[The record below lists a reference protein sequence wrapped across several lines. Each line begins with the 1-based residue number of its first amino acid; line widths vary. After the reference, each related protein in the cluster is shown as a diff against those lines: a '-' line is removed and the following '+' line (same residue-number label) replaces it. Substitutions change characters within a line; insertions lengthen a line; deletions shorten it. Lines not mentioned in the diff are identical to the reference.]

1 MKRIKQLPLI
11 FLLSG
16 LLGFAMP
23 GLADDTDIFLS
34 NPAITGTRPN
44 VLIIL
49 DNSANWG
56 AALAAGTKFD
66 AEVAALNTVLGGL
79 DGKFNVGLML
89 FGETGGG
96 NKNPV
101 TSYIRYAVRTMDATN
116 SPGLQS
122 LITGLNTN
130 SDKSSN
136 APYGFGLLEAFKY
149 FGGGTASPQDA
160 THFGPTAFG
169 GFGQQKRDY
178 AAFTNAT
185 SDQYVSPIVDG
196 CAKNYIIYLSNGLP
210 QSGADD
216 GKPKASELLTNVRGN
231 TTPIPLSN
239 NTAAGNIGDEYA
251 RFLYGTDVSSRAG
264 QQNINTYTI
273 FPHDPTS
280 LSGNDK
286 ANIVLLKS
294 MANQGHGKYF
304 AATDTAS
311 LINALTA
318 IFNEIQAVDSV
329 FASVTLP
336 VSVNVRGT
344 NLNQVYMG
352 VFRPDENLMPRW
364 LGNLKEYKL
373 AYDTATK
380 TLYLVDSQ
388 GLAIENPVTGFV
400 VDNAV
405 SYWTKDSAPYWEF
418 KYFEEKPP
426 RHKSD
431 MPDGPL
437 VEKGA
442 AAQRLRESYATD
454 PRKLYTCIDC
464 TAGSL
469 SSAPF
474 AESNAAITQAMLG
487 AANDTERAAII
498 NWVRGQDN
506 WGSGENNEST
516 TDVRP
521 SIHGDVLHSR
531 PAVVNY
537 NRYGTNND
545 TMVYYGA
552 NDGIFHAVK
561 GGQGSCA
568 APENC
573 DGEEKWGFV
582 AEEFFSQLKRL
593 REQTPIICSND
604 PDSIEACVQQDPSL
618 PPDPLLPKP
627 KPYFFD
633 GSVGVYQED
642 MDKDG
647 KYVATDGDK
656 VYIYLTM
663 RRGGRAIY
671 ALDVTEPDTPKFLW
685 KISDTDFPE
694 LGYTWS
700 YPKLAKIKIKD
711 KSDPTKEIPKVVVI
725 FGAGYDPNQ
734 DDLTPPVAD
743 TMGRGIFVV
752 DAFDGT
758 LIWQA
763 GPGPSSPTY
772 KTVSDMLYSIP
783 ADVTV
788 INSDVDSYDDRM
800 YVGDTGGNVWRVDIA
815 YPDPANWAVNK
826 LAAVGNTRKF
836 LHAPD
841 AVPGEDGS
849 GTYDAVLIGS
859 GDREHPFDTT
869 VTNRFYM
876 LKDRPIFEGATI
888 SESDDLV
895 DQTTSQN
902 SVPVG
907 KKGWF
912 ITLGS
917 GEKTVGGNAVTR
929 AYLRVGGGG

>member
-1 MKRIKQLPLI
+1 
-11 FLLSG
+11 
-16 LLGFAMP
+16 
-23 GLADDTDIFLS
+23 
-34 NPAITGTRPN
+34 
-44 VLIIL
+44 
-49 DNSANWG
+49 
-56 AALAAGTKFD
+56 
-66 AEVAALNTVLGGL
+66 
-79 DGKFNVGLML
+79 
-89 FGETGGG
+89 
-96 NKNPV
+96 
-101 TSYIRYAVRTMDATN
+101 
-116 SPGLQS
+116 
-122 LITGLNTN
+122 
-130 SDKSSN
+130 
-136 APYGFGLLEAFKY
+136 
-149 FGGGTASPQDA
+149 
-160 THFGPTAFG
+160 
-169 GFGQQKRDY
+169 
-178 AAFTNAT
+178 
-185 SDQYVSPIVDG
+185 
-196 CAKNYIIYLSNGLP
+196 
-210 QSGADD
+210 
-216 GKPKASELLTNVRGN
+216 
-231 TTPIPLSN
+231 
-239 NTAAGNIGDEYA
+239 
-251 RFLYGTDVSSRAG
+251 VSSLAG

-280 LSGNDK
+280 LSGNDQ

-311 LINALTA
+311 LIDALTA

-336 VSVNVRGT
+336 VSINVRGT

-418 KYFEEKPP
+418 KYFEKPP
-426 RHKSD
+426 RHNSD

-442 AAQRLRESYATD
+442 AAQRLRESYAIN
-454 PRKLYTCIDC
+454 PRNLYTCIGC
-464 TAGSL
+464 TAGSAL

-474 AESNAAITQAMLG
+474 DESNAAITPDMLG
-487 AANDTERAAII
+487 LKPVDTTERSAII

-506 WGSGENNEST
+506 WGLLGGENNNGST

-537 NRYGTNND
+537 NRDGTNND
-545 TMVYYGA
+545 VVIYYGA

-561 GGQGSCA
+561 GGQGSG
-568 APENC
+568 
-573 DGEEKWGFV
+573 DGQEKWGFV
-582 AEEFFSQLKRL
+582 AQEFFNQFKRL
-593 REQTPIICSND
+593 REQTQLICSND
-604 PDSIEACVQQDPSL
+604 PDSTNACSITKPGFA
-618 PPDPLLPKP
+618 P

-633 GSVGVYQED
+633 GSVGVYQKD
-642 MDKDG
+642 ANNDG
-647 KYVATDGDK
+647 KYKAADDDK

-663 RRGGRAIY
+663 RRGGQAIY
-671 ALDVTEPDTPKFLW
+671 ALDVSDPDNPKFLW
-685 KISDTDFPE
+685 KKSHSDFPE
-694 LGYTWS
+694 LGQTWS
-700 YPKLAKIKIKD
+700 HPKPANIKAKTN
-711 KSDPTKEIPKVVVI
+711 PVVI

-752 DAFDGT
+752 DAVDGT

-763 GPGPSSPTY
+763 GPNSSPDPRY
-772 KTVSDMLYSIP
+772 KTVAEMIYSIP

-788 INSDVDSYDDRM
+788 INSDADSYDDRM

-815 YPDPANWAVNK
+815 DPDPANWAVNM
-826 LAAVGNTRKF
+826 LAAVGSTRKF

-841 AVPGEDGS
+841 VVPGEDGS
-849 GTYDAVLIGS
+849 GPYDAVLIGS

-876 LKDRPIFEGATI
+876 LKDRPIFEGAII
-888 SESDDLV
+888 SESDLV
-895 DQTTSQN
+895 HDHFSN
-902 SVPVG
+902 VG
-907 KKGWF
+907 
-912 ITLGS
+912 
-917 GEKTVGGNAVTR
+917 
-929 AYLRVGGGG
+929 